1 MTTDLVPL
9 NETGLE
15 VRDEDTGQVVG
26 LRFPDG
32 SGDVASFGDPLELG
46 RWRRVLTDLE
56 FGPLRDLKKDVDA
69 VIYDAMDSG
78 DGVYTLHGAGV
89 DIIGEPRGSWE
100 NSTTTDAE
108 ALFVDL
114 ITLRKRT
121 NPDETY
127 EFREAWASSF
137 FKTERTLSDAG
148 RKRLAAMGGVVA
160 ETLAE
165 HTTPSER
172 PRKAISVKRVAKARS

>member
-1 MTTDLVPL
+1 MSSSLVPL

-15 VRDEDTGQVVG
+15 VRDPDTGLVVG

-32 SGDVASFGDPLELG
+32 SGDVAAFDDPLELG

-56 FGPLRDLKKDVDA
+56 YGALRDLKKDVDA
-69 VIYDAMDSG
+69 VIYEAMDAG
-78 DGVYTLHGAGV
+78 DGVYTLHGDGF
-89 DIIGEPRGSWE
+89 DIVGEPRGSWE
-100 NSTTTDAE
+100 NATTTDAE
-108 ALFVDL
+108 ALYVDL

-121 NPDETY
+121 NPDESY

-137 FKTERTLSDAG
+137 FKVERSLSDAG

-160 ETLAE
+160 ESLAE
-165 HTTPSER
+165 HTKPAER
-172 PRKAISVKRVAKARS
+172 ARKSIAVKRAK